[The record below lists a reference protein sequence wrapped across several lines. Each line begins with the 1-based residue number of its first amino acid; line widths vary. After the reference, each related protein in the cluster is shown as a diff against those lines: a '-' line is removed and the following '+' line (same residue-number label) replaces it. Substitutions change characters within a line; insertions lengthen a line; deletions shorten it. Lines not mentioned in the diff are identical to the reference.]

1 MSIGTIIAIVLFA
14 VVVGYFVLAYRR
26 MKNIQVPTSEK
37 VIILSENNFDH
48 QTRRGVTLVDFWATW
63 CMPCKM
69 MVPALND
76 VAEELNGKAKVAKV
90 DVDQHQLLAAKY
102 NVRSIP
108 TLILLRDGKE
118 VKRFVGVKDK
128 NFLLKQIREVM

>member
-1 MSIGTIIAIVLFA
+1 MSIGLIIAIVIFA
-14 VVVGYFVLAYRR
+14 AIAGYFVLAYRR
-26 MKNIQVPTSEK
+26 MKNMQVPTSEK
-37 VIILSENNFDH
+37 VVVLSINNFDH

-90 DVDQHQLLAAKY
+90 DVDQNQELAAKY
-102 NVRSIP
+102 KVRSIP
-108 TLILLRDGKE
+108 TLVLLKDGKE
-118 VKRFVGVKDK
+118 IKRFVGVKDK
-128 NFLLKQIREVM
+128 NFLLKQIKEVM

>member
-1 MSIGTIIAIVLFA
+1 M
-14 VVVGYFVLAYRR
+14 
-26 MKNIQVPTSEK
+26 PTSEK

-76 VAEELNGKAKVAKV
+76 VADELNGKAKVAKV
-90 DVDQHQLLAAKY
+90 DVDQHQSLAAKY
-102 NVRSIP
+102 KVRSIP
-108 TLILLRDGKE
+108 TLILFKDGKE

-128 NFLLKQIREVM
+128 NFLLKQIKEVM

>member
-1 MSIGTIIAIVLFA
+1 MSIGLIIAIVIFA
-14 VVVGYFVLAYRR
+14 AIVVYFVLAYRR
-26 MKNIQVPTSEK
+26 MKNMQVPTSEK
-37 VIILSENNFDH
+37 VVVLSINNFDH

-90 DVDQHQLLAAKY
+90 DVDQNQELAAKY
-102 NVRSIP
+102 KVRSIP
-108 TLILLRDGKE
+108 TLVLLKDGKE

-128 NFLLKQIREVM
+128 NFLLKQIKEVM